1 MWGHSV
7 KSRIRRSRHDIPDM
21 MDLSE
26 RGAQMA
32 TTPEQERID
41 EAEQAQERDLERMRR
56 FEEEMRRRSE

>member
-1 MWGHSV
+1 
-7 KSRIRRSRHDIPDM
+7 
-21 MDLSE
+21 
-26 RGAQMA
+26 MA